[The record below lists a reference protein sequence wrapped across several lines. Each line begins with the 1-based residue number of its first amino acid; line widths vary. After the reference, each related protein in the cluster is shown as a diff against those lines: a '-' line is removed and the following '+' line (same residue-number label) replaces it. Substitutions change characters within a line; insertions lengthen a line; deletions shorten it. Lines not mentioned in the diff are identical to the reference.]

1 MVPGDLVRAE
11 RVRDGWGGPEGRIMP
26 ATTTLLELFRDG
38 IGPGNLNRAPTR
50 AERLTTRRGSFSM
63 RV

>member
-26 ATTTLLELFRDG
+26 ATTTLLELFKDS

-50 AERLTTRRGSFSM
+50 VACLTTRHESF
-63 RV
+63 